1 MDVQIKF
8 ICEESIAF
16 NLSGK
21 GYCVNSQYVQLQSQL
36 KDITFY
42 NSTFQTFPGKHKLA
56 VHDHD

>member
-21 GYCVNSQYVQLQSQL
+21 GYCVNTYNL
-36 KDITFY
+36 KV
-42 NSTFQTFPGKHKLA
+42 N
-56 VHDHD
+56 